1 MCGRFYVPDTDLPEE
16 LLALLSEAERR
27 RLAVEPGFRLKRGE
41 LAPGDTVAVVAP
53 GRAAP
58 SGAFPMRW
66 GFRLGTPARLVFN
79 ARSESAGER
88 PLFRESFASRRCLL
102 PAAAY
107 FEWDHRQKRPEK
119 YRFFLPGE
127 PLLYLAGL
135 YRLTAEGAECTVLTR
150 EAAGPLAD
158 FHERMPVILPR
169 EAHAAWLNPRE
180 KVGALLGEAL
190 TELQWAKE

>member
-66 GFRLGTPARLVFN
+66 GFRLEGKGLKLLSDAAEVFQPADHAVDVPVDALHVGKLPVRDVFRVRGGPAVKEEPSVTRPGN
-79 ARSESAGER
+79 KIRGRSAQFGQCLNVFDA
-88 PLFRESFASRRCLL
+88 PVFRDLSCLR
-102 PAAAY
+102 
-107 FEWDHRQKRPEK
+107 H
-119 YRFFLPGE
+119 G
-127 PLLYLAGL
+127 
-135 YRLTAEGAECTVLTR
+135 
-150 EAAGPLAD
+150 
-158 FHERMPVILPR
+158 
-169 EAHAAWLNPRE
+169 
-180 KVGALLGEAL
+180 
-190 TELQWAKE
+190 